1 MEGWSVVAGDNP
13 RFAAW
18 NRARS
23 ARSSRIGGMLPRIRL
38 PFRGWS
44 MATKRLDRMGYLA
57 EGDDGWPLDPGTDAR
72 RGLDPASG
80 RLILVAAGCGPSYGP
95 IFESS
100 VQSVSW
106 PTDRKSVV

>member
-1 MEGWSVVAGDNP
+1 
-13 RFAAW
+13 
-18 NRARS
+18 
-23 ARSSRIGGMLPRIRL
+23 MLPRIRL

-100 VQSVSW
+100 VQSASW
-106 PTDRKSVV
+106 PTHGPIPRTDFRAMHHAVNEGGALCHDPPA